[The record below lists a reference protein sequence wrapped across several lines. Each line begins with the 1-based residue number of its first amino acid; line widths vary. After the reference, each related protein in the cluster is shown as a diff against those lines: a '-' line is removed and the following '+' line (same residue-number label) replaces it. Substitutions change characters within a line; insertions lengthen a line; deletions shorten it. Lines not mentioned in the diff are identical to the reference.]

1 MPALYLFNR
10 RTLLAGDDLQLPSL
24 AWGSVV
30 SLELFVLIPY
40 LSYFVI
46 DLLLSTTTNSQNNIS
61 ASGDSSISN
70 SPWTTTASYHDNE
83 NSSSSSSSS
92 LLYLSFLTNIMSN
105 TVNNARRRQQ
115 QDLFQIS
122 YNNEEW
128 TTNNSSSFMLTS
140 CNDSLS
146 SSFPIYFLLYLI
158 MMTIISSA
166 SLYYEIQIYSI
177 SSHGTP
183 TTGHE
188 YRNASLSQYIEYKMI
203 YLYTIWNTL
212 LLILGCTIAAVVLH
226 YYYSYNDTQNCSYVV
241 QLPLLWWIIYG
252 ILLFIQLIQSV
263 LIITTLVAIKSVPI
277 AVVPSTIIDDE
288 YDERSIDLIINNN
301 NQQQQQQQYYI
312 HNNIHIA
319 EEMWQNRCEGCCRI
333 LAISTCYLFGGRGI
347 VTHASAAT
355 ATTAATERGPNHQ
368 HQHNQFYGDIARVLA
383 DFFID
388 FESSAAG
395 MVGVGG
401 IMGGAGLD
409 VVPSDVGLGIAVLK
423 LVQDQRR
430 YMARKDVLV
439 QRQRLQQQQ
448 QQQQRLALSSS
459 SSSLSVLSSYRED
472 GTTLLFRR
480 SIDNGEG
487 MIEGDHATTLLSP
500 SAAAVS
506 SSTPPP
512 VVGVDNVEEEVYQS
526 YSRTVLSPYNSEHY
540 TIIEEGAHF
549 AKHQLAIY
557 TWMLYYYQYPIS
569 GTIRLIGRKIRS
581 SWFSFKNYST
591 SSPSSGST
599 NIENNYEDVDEA
611 IFTGSSYGDGG
622 RQQSEMMMT
631 TVVGDNCLRLH
642 ELTLIAQAGIESS
655 DVAYASFNS
664 GGFYET
670 PYCIIIDHK
679 WQSVVLS
686 IRGSLTLEDC
696 IVDVL
701 LDPSPLDELG
711 RVYGFEGTGQ
721 YCHGGV
727 LECTHWLHDDL
738 MKHRILSTLLLGDTA
753 KYPNYTLR
761 IVGHSLGAGIGVIL
775 SLMLRGTYPT
785 LRCICYSPPGGLLT
799 WELAKQC
806 STFVNSFILDSDIVP
821 RLSVNNVEYLR
832 DEVLRLIARVKLSKY
847 DIVRRIFWHGLFGS
861 GDDNVDDAD
870 GGNANYSVQMTE
882 DMLHPPDCVPE
893 SDFSRQ
899 LHRFELMQSERR
911 SSRGLARSVSL
922 YPPGRITHLIKISQI
937 KGIRYQVNG
946 CVTCGASNAGSEY
959 TPVLKENDDF
969 NEIEISPT
977 MWTDHF
983 PNRVC
988 FELEKVAKSFGI

>member
-1 MPALYLFNR
+1 
-10 RTLLAGDDLQLPSL
+10 
-24 AWGSVV
+24 
-30 SLELFVLIPY
+30 
-40 LSYFVI
+40 
-46 DLLLSTTTNSQNNIS
+46 
-61 ASGDSSISN
+61 
-70 SPWTTTASYHDNE
+70 
-83 NSSSSSSSS
+83 
-92 LLYLSFLTNIMSN
+92 
-105 TVNNARRRQQ
+105 
-115 QDLFQIS
+115 
-122 YNNEEW
+122 
-128 TTNNSSSFMLTS
+128 
-140 CNDSLS
+140 
-146 SSFPIYFLLYLI
+146 
-158 MMTIISSA
+158 
-166 SLYYEIQIYSI
+166 
-177 SSHGTP
+177 
-183 TTGHE
+183 
-188 YRNASLSQYIEYKMI
+188 
-203 YLYTIWNTL
+203 
-212 LLILGCTIAAVVLH
+212 
-226 YYYSYNDTQNCSYVV
+226 
-241 QLPLLWWIIYG
+241 
-252 ILLFIQLIQSV
+252 LIQST

-277 AVVPSTIIDDE
+277 AAVPSTTIDDDE
-288 YDERSIDLIINNN
+288 YNDERSIDFIINNN
-301 NQQQQQQQYYI
+301 NQQQQQQHI

-347 VTHASAAT
+347 VTHATAAAT
-355 ATTAATERGPNHQ
+355 TTTTNDATDRGITNH
-368 HQHNQFYGDIARVLA
+368 HHHHKHNQFYGDIARVLA

-388 FESSAAG
+388 FESSSSSAST
-395 MVGVGG
+395 GVGNVG
-401 IMGGAGLD
+401 RSGAGLD
-409 VVPSDVGLGIAVLK
+409 VVPSDIGLGIAVLK

-430 YMARKDVLV
+430 YMARKDALI

-448 QQQQRLALSSS
+448 QQQQRLTLSSS
-459 SSSLSVLSSYRED
+459 SSSSSVLSSYRED

-480 SIDNGEG
+480 SIDGGEG
-487 MIEGDHATTLLSP
+487 MIEDNHATTLLSP
-500 SAAAVS
+500 PSAL
-506 SSTPPP
+506 PPP
-512 VVGVDNVEEEVYQS
+512 LPPPLAGIVDNVDEEEGYQS

-549 AKHQLAIY
+549 AKYQLAIY

-569 GTIRLIGRKIRS
+569 GTIRLIGRKIRYYLVHLR
-581 SWFSFKNYST
+581 WFCFKNST
-591 SSPSSGST
+591 KSSSSPLRST
-599 NIENNYEDVDEA
+599 TIENNYEDVDEA
-611 IFTGSSYGDGG
+611 ICTGGG
-622 RQQSEMMMT
+622 GSGSNSRQQSDMMMTT
-631 TVVGDNCLRLH
+631 TVVGDNCLHLH

-679 WQSVVLS
+679 WQSIVLS

-753 KYPNYTLR
+753 RYPNYTLR

-847 DIVRRIFWHGLFGS
+847 EIVRRIFWHGLFGRG
-861 GDDNVDDAD
+861 GDTVDDVGG

-899 LHRFELMQSERR
+899 LHRFEIMQSERR

-922 YPPGRITHLIKISQI
+922 YPPGRITHLIKISQS
-937 KGIRYQVNG
+937 KGIRYQVSG

>member
-1 MPALYLFNR
+1 
-10 RTLLAGDDLQLPSL
+10 
-24 AWGSVV
+24 
-30 SLELFVLIPY
+30 
-40 LSYFVI
+40 
-46 DLLLSTTTNSQNNIS
+46 
-61 ASGDSSISN
+61 
-70 SPWTTTASYHDNE
+70 
-83 NSSSSSSSS
+83 
-92 LLYLSFLTNIMSN
+92 
-105 TVNNARRRQQ
+105 
-115 QDLFQIS
+115 
-122 YNNEEW
+122 
-128 TTNNSSSFMLTS
+128 
-140 CNDSLS
+140 
-146 SSFPIYFLLYLI
+146 
-158 MMTIISSA
+158 
-166 SLYYEIQIYSI
+166 
-177 SSHGTP
+177 
-183 TTGHE
+183 
-188 YRNASLSQYIEYKMI
+188 
-203 YLYTIWNTL
+203 
-212 LLILGCTIAAVVLH
+212 
-226 YYYSYNDTQNCSYVV
+226 
-241 QLPLLWWIIYG
+241 
-252 ILLFIQLIQSV
+252 
-263 LIITTLVAIKSVPI
+263 
-277 AVVPSTIIDDE
+277 
-288 YDERSIDLIINNN
+288 
-301 NQQQQQQQYYI
+301 
-312 HNNIHIA
+312 
-319 EEMWQNRCEGCCRI
+319 
-333 LAISTCYLFGGRGI
+333 
-347 VTHASAAT
+347 
-355 ATTAATERGPNHQ
+355 
-368 HQHNQFYGDIARVLA
+368 
-383 DFFID
+383 
-388 FESSAAG
+388 
-395 MVGVGG
+395 
-401 IMGGAGLD
+401 
-409 VVPSDVGLGIAVLK
+409 
-423 LVQDQRR
+423 
-430 YMARKDVLV
+430 
-439 QRQRLQQQQ
+439 
-448 QQQQRLALSSS
+448 
-459 SSSLSVLSSYRED
+459 
-472 GTTLLFRR
+472 
-480 SIDNGEG
+480 
-487 MIEGDHATTLLSP
+487 
-500 SAAAVS
+500 
-506 SSTPPP
+506 
-512 VVGVDNVEEEVYQS
+512 
-526 YSRTVLSPYNSEHY
+526 
-540 TIIEEGAHF
+540 
-549 AKHQLAIY
+549 
-557 TWMLYYYQYPIS
+557 
-569 GTIRLIGRKIRS
+569 
-581 SWFSFKNYST
+581 
-591 SSPSSGST
+591 
-599 NIENNYEDVDEA
+599 
-611 IFTGSSYGDGG
+611 
-622 RQQSEMMMT
+622 MMMT
-631 TVVGDNCLRLH
+631 TVVGDNCLHLH

-922 YPPGRITHLIKISQI
+922 YPPGRITHLIKISQS
-937 KGIRYQVNG
+937 KGIRYQVSG